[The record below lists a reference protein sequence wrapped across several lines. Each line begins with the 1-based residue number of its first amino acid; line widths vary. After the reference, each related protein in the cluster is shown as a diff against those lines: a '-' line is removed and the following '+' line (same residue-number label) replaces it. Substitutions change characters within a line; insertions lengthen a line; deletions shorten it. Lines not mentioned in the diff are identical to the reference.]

1 MLTVAAA
8 VAGALPRAA
17 AFAPAAPLGTL
28 RARLPARSAA
38 PARGRAPRALGVRM
52 VATEPAKTDAPQP
65 SPDFKFNMED
75 ITSVCK
81 RRGFIFPSSE
91 IYQGSRMFP
100 GGRRP
105 NREAQGE
112 RGGEERERERES
124 PYSQQGPA
132 PAAAAA
138 RPRTASAS
146 ALAHRTHTSAT
157 LPCAR
162 ASAPGALR
170 RESPHGIQSPH
181 ASVC

>member
-17 AFAPAAPLGTL
+17 AFAPAAQLGTL

-112 RGGEERERERES
+112 RGGRERERERES
-124 PYSQQGPA
+124 VLAAGSRPCGSSGASAHGVGERPRA
-132 PAAAAA
+132 PHTHVCDVALRACQCARSAAA
-138 RPRTASAS
+138 
-146 ALAHRTHTSAT
+146 
-157 LPCAR
+157 
-162 ASAPGALR
+162 
-170 RESPHGIQSPH
+170 
-181 ASVC
+181 